1 MFGRVNYVTFKKD
14 KLDLVSKMW
23 PESVATYRGKGFE
36 AGYFLLDR
44 ASGNSVSVVVFA
56 NEASMRGNE
65 TAGDFRNAESKF
77 RELRL
82 TEPDKHYYEV
92 VAAVESDR
100 KDPVGYARLAKPT
113 LKLDAIGK
121 VAAGWPGHV
130 ASYRKEAGFR
140 GAYLMVDRKTGET
153 VSISLWASKADCE
166 ANEASGAFMAT
177 VTPYQDMIAVA
188 PTRSYHDVAAVV
200 RP

>member
-1 MFGRVNYVTFKKD
+1 MHGRVNYVTFKTD
-14 KLDLVSKMW
+14 KLDLVAKMW
-23 PESVATYRGKGFE
+23 PENVATYRGKGFE

-44 ASGNSVSVVVFA
+44 ATGKSVSVVLFTD
-56 NEASMRGNE
+56 EAAMRGNE
-65 TAGDFRNAESKF
+65 TAGDFRTAESKF

-92 VAAVESDR
+92 VATVEADR
-100 KDPVGYARLAKPT
+100 KEPIGYARLALPT
-113 LKLDAIGK
+113 LKRDKIDA

-130 ASYRKEAGFR
+130 STYKKEPGFR
-140 GAYLMVDRKTGET
+140 GAYLMIDRKTGEA
-153 VSISLWASKADCE
+153 VSLSLWASKADCE
-166 ANEASGAFMAT
+166 ANESSGAFMAT
-177 VTPYQDMIAVA
+177 VTPYKDMIAVA